1 MFFESWWQGII
12 FGVVTTVGMLAISWA
27 FSLSWKK
34 YESSAKPQEHS
45 CDVHH

>member
-12 FGVVTTVGMLAISWA
+12 FGIVTAVAMLAISWA
-27 FSLSWKK
+27 FSLGWKK
-34 YESSAKPQEHS
+34 YEGHGKTQEHS